1 MKILVVSDREYKK
14 TSRGIDIITT
24 HLAEKG
30 HFIDH
35 LVFFKSQYIPE
46 KQIASNIRQFYF
58 YDFTKLYHDQYRP
71 VLPGF
76 MLRLFFTYIIKNQKQ
91 IDFSVY
97 DWVIL
102 ESGYPTYF
110 SLVLTNKIIYR
121 LSDPAE
127 IAFNSN
133 RYFYRKLEF
142 HTIKKSIFVSSAI
155 PETLYPSKYSHKFT
169 FWHSGFI
176 PISSGKD
183 SHVRNE
189 FVFMGGGEID
199 LSLVEK
205 ISNRFPDYIF
215 HVIGSFRLKKPG
227 NDKIIFHGYLEYAE
241 YQKLIPCSSVCI
253 IPFTKR
259 FSYQLRRCHF
269 TAKILL
275 PMSLGMPILLKN
287 YGAIQ
292 NTDPDKK
299 LFVYKTHNE
308 ALDLLADI
316 IRKIESGEL
325 NRDVSKGT
333 QDFLFPQTAENRLK
347 ELEKTFSEWFKKDEL
362 P

>member
-1 MKILVVSDREYKK
+1 VVSGREYKK

-24 HLAEKG
+24 YLAEKG
-30 HFIDH
+30 YFVDH
-35 LVFFKSQYIPE
+35 LVFFRRTHITE
-46 KQIASNIRQFYF
+46 KQINSNIRQLYF
-58 YDFTKLYHDQYRP
+58 YDCLGIYRDKMRSFI
-71 VLPGF
+71 PGF
-76 MLRLFFTYIIKNQKQ
+76 LLRFYFSYIIKNQKQ

-102 ESGYPTYF
+102 ESGYPAYF

-127 IAFNSN
+127 IAFNCN
-133 RYFYRKLEF
+133 RHFYRKLELN
-142 HTIKKSIFVSSAI
+142 TLEKSLFISSAI
-155 PETLYPSKYSHKFT
+155 PETFYPSKYSLKFA

-176 PISSGKD
+176 PITSAED
-183 SHVRNE
+183 SQIKKE

-199 LSLVEK
+199 LPLIEK

-215 HVIGSFRLKKPG
+215 HIIGSFRLKKPV
-227 NDKIIFHGYLEYAE
+227 NDKIIFHGYLEYDE

-275 PMSLGMPILLKN
+275 AMSLGMPILLKN
-287 YGAIQ
+287 YGSIQ
-292 NTDPDKK
+292 NTDNDKK

-308 ALDLLADI
+308 ALDLLSDI
-316 IRKIESGEL
+316 INKIENGEL
-325 NRDVSKGT
+325 KREVSKET
-333 QDFLFPQTAENRLK
+333 QNFLFSQTAENRLK
-347 ELEKTFSEWFKKDEL
+347 ELDKTFSEWIK
-362 P
+362 